1 MNNTRIE
8 RDFCF
13 QTGLHFE
20 DKFHIGVYD
29 ITMSMLVETESI
41 KEQNIA
47 MERIIYFLHE
57 VMQNSVL
64 VSTSKQDVI
73 RQYQNVD
80 LRVCELPEEPYD
92 QILAMVLLLK
102 LNSIAEDRLKIT
114 DLVIGSSLSDGVR
127 FNIVS
132 EVAESAFSGKHWW
145 NSPCV
150 AMNSRDFEICDQSKV
165 IKLFTDDWVNLGLS
179 WRDMAK
185 N

>member
-1 MNNTRIE
+1 MNTRIE

-13 QTGLHFE
+13 QTGLYFE

-29 ITMSMLVETESI
+29 ITLSMLVETESI

-47 MERIIYFLHE
+47 MERIIHFLHE
-57 VMQNSVL
+57 VVQNSVL
-64 VSTSKQDVI
+64 VHSSKKDVI
-73 RQYQNVD
+73 EKYQSID
-80 LRVCELPEEPYD
+80 LKVCELPEEPYD
-92 QILAMVLLLK
+92 QILAMILLLK
-102 LNSIAEDRLKIT
+102 MNSIAEDRLKIT

-132 EVAESAFSGKHWW
+132 EVAESAFSGRYWW

-150 AMNSRDFEICDQSKV
+150 ATNSRDYEIGDHSKV

-179 WRDMAK
+179 WRDTAK